1 MKLNDA
7 LDQMRAVTRD
17 EALALDVLAAS
28 DTADTLTAVSSLWL
42 CEGKV
47 IVTGMGKCAHV
58 GRKIAAT
65 FQSTGTP
72 AAFLHPAE
80 AAHGDMGM
88 IGPKDVLLA
97 LSNSGE
103 TDELR
108 PVMNYCQSHKI
119 EVVAI
124 TSRPESWFA
133 QTAKIA
139 VILPTVREGC
149 PIGKAPMA
157 SSIMMMAVGD
167 AFAARL
173 MTMRGF
179 GADDFLALHHGGYLG
194 RALSAVA

>member
-28 DTADTLTAVSSLWL
+28 YTADPLKAVSILWL
-42 CEGKV
+42 CEDKV
-47 IVTGMGKCAHV
+47 IVSGMGKCAHV

-108 PVMNYCQSHKI
+108 PVIDRKS
-119 EVVAI
+119 V
-124 TSRPESWFA
+124 
-133 QTAKIA
+133 
-139 VILPTVREGC
+139 
-149 PIGKAPMA
+149 
-157 SSIMMMAVGD
+157 
-167 AFAARL
+167 
-173 MTMRGF
+173 
-179 GADDFLALHHGGYLG
+179 
-194 RALSAVA
+194 